1 MDPMATEMDQQ
12 ELAQQLLAQAR
23 EQGIELVGPGGLLNR
38 LTKNVLETA
47 LEAEM
52 DEHLGYG
59 KHDVVGR
66 GSGNSRNGTR
76 TKTVMTEIGPV
87 EIDVPRDTES
97 TFDPQI
103 VKKRQR
109 RLTGVD
115 EIVLSLSAKGLTTG
129 EIAAHFGEVFGARV
143 SKDTISRITEKVIG
157 EMTEWQNRPLD
168 RVYPVVFMEAAFMA
182 EIIRSAL
189 LSVDEGQNL
198 AGRALGMS
206 PAKVMLKVVLPQAI
220 RIALPPTGNEF
231 IGLVKFSSLA
241 SVISLQ
247 ELLTTAQVGVNI
259 TFRYAEYYAAAIIYY
274 LIIVSLLTLL
284 QNYVEKKFLWTSRSK
299 SKKPSTLEPIGQGV
313 HA

>member
-1 MDPMATEMDQQ
+1 MSETMDPMATEMDQQ

-59 KHDVVGR
+59 KHDVSGR

-87 EIDVPRDTES
+87 EIDVPRDTGS

-143 SKDTISRITEKVIG
+143 SKDTISRITEKVIA

-168 RVYPVVFMEAAFMA
+168 RGRFLVNVANPRERDSHAQIRVEQDAAVG
-182 EIIRSAL
+182 ETPL
-189 LSVDEGQNL
+189 LRTDPSGV
-198 AGRALGMS
+198 LG
-206 PAKVMLKVVLPQAI
+206 A
-220 RIALPPTGNEF
+220 
-231 IGLVKFSSLA
+231 
-241 SVISLQ
+241 
-247 ELLTTAQVGVNI
+247 LTTALRYPTDSPLVN
-259 TFRYAEYYAAAIIYY
+259 
-274 LIIVSLLTLL
+274 
-284 QNYVEKKFLWTSRSK
+284 
-299 SKKPSTLEPIGQGV
+299 P
-313 HA
+313 